1 MSSADFKTV
10 FVIDDRLACTNEI
23 KYAVNQGGQAITT
36 QDFNA
41 ISQGTSSHTYSVQLP
56 SENVICD
63 RRVMWSSTIV
73 VKVVGQPSVGE
84 FLVDYGRNDAFA
96 PMPLHACCST
106 IQASINNTTVSTN
119 IQDTLPAI
127 LRMNDV
133 RELQR
138 FNSLTPTAPDTY
150 KSYADGVNAN
160 NNPLGSYV
168 NISDNDIIPRGAYP
182 VRIGNAYDKTTGV
195 VSGAQVVGDG
205 ANSRTTFIA
214 IDVSEPLLISP
225 FLSNNTSA
233 SQQGFYGISNMN
245 FTMNIAGASRV
256 FRSARNYFTL
266 GANAGVFL
274 EDFKGS
280 KLTFQFITSHSN
292 LLLPSRNVVPK
303 HRKIRNGHK
312 SRPVMVC

>member
-63 RRVMWSSTIV
+63 RRVMWTSTIV
-73 VKVVGQPSVGE
+73 VKVVGKPPVGE
-84 FLVDYGRNDAFA
+84 FLVDYGRNDSFSA
-96 PMPLHACCST
+96 MPLHSCCST

-119 IQDTLPAI
+119 IQDTLPSI

-150 KSYADGVNAN
+150 KSYADGVNAA
-160 NNPLGSYV
+160 NNPLGSFV
-168 NISDNDIIPRGAYP
+168 NISDNDIIPRGSYP
-182 VRIGNAYDKTTGV
+182 VKIGNSYAGKV

-205 ANSRTTFIA
+205 NTTQTTYVEIT
-214 IDVSEPLLISP
+214 VSEPLLISP
-225 FLSNNTSA
+225 LLSNNTSA

-256 FRSARNYFTL
+256 FRSARNYFTQ
-266 GANAGVFL
+266 GNNPGIFL

-303 HRKIRNGHK
+303 IRNGRK
-312 SRPVMVC
+312 SRPEMVC